1 MIGIILISHGKLAE
15 GILDAGKMIY
25 PDIENV
31 ETVMLSNVEG
41 IEKFTFELK
50 KAIDDLKTCK
60 DVLLMCDL
68 QGGSPYNVGLELAIK
83 RYSNKNMRVISG
95 LNLPMFLEIIAMRD
109 TANLEE
115 LVNIAIQTGKES
127 IFAPEI

>member
-1 MIGIILISHGKLAE
+1 M
-15 GILDAGKMIY
+15 
-25 PDIENV
+25 
-31 ETVMLSNVEG
+31 
-41 IEKFTFELK
+41 
-50 KAIDDLKTCK
+50 TCEE
-60 DVLLMCDL
+60 VLLMCDL
-68 QGGSPYNVGLELAIK
+68 QGGSPYNVSLELAIK
-83 RYSNKNMRVISG
+83 KYSNKNIRVISG